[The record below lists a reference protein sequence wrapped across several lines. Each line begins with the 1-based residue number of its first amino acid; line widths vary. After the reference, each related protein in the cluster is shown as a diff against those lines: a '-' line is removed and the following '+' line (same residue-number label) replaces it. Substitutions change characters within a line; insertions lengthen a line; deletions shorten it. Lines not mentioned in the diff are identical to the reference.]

1 MISNRMLF
9 VLTMVLAYLL
19 IGSNAYASNSIDVET
34 LSFSDVRP
42 TIGDVVLVDFRF
54 ETRSSGSQKVV
65 VYVYVDGKL
74 HNKKTEYLYDGV
86 YERRFYIDTYD
97 LERGT
102 YDVRITAKIYDDR
115 GYIDDTDTK
124 NKYLYVKGEVTDSR
138 VCYHYYDDYYTDYY
152 YDGYCYTYTPTI
164 FRVDDRHITITQ
176 VAYDKAAAKYEKIPV
191 KIYVKNDG
199 KYTESVKLS
208 VEINGVA
215 TTTDRE
221 LIYSGDERARI
232 VYVNAPGTIGTHNIR
247 IKAES
252 YNDQHIVEDFLEVI
266 GTTLSA
272 TINPKDTAKTG
283 EWIHIYGYAMD
294 GNYGSDNAVRIYKDS
309 SYIEQVMPK
318 STGYYSAYVRF
329 YDAGEHMIRVRV
341 GSLEKTKQIF
351 IEGAPKTTEPITY
364 PIVTDV
370 TDTSD
375 TKANEK
381 EDTYETT
388 TNNYNITNNNITNN
402 DITNNDITKKYYTVV
417 VVTDENKTVTVDGTD
432 ITITVDSP
440 EEEIIEENMFE
451 FVDVNVNSKV
461 LNIEQY
467 SGNTLKITV
476 TNHMNK
482 AKLFSIETDF
492 DDSLAFVSGP
502 VVVASGETKI
512 LPVYFSTRGIQGKY
526 DGTIKILQD
535 GVTIKDFPVTIHVV
549 AQREKELP
557 ASKADFGLI
566 GVYAIIALFFLFLV
580 ALGYFAMTKTRTK
593 ESMRP
598 FEPRFIRSSIG
609 KYIPKKSQSVRKT
622 TWPAK
627 KTKDVYEVPWENVI
641 Y

>member
-1 MISNRMLF
+1 
-9 VLTMVLAYLL
+9 
-19 IGSNAYASNSIDVET
+19 
-34 LSFSDVRP
+34 
-42 TIGDVVLVDFRF
+42 
-54 ETRSSGSQKVV
+54 
-65 VYVYVDGKL
+65 
-74 HNKKTEYLYDGV
+74 
-86 YERRFYIDTYD
+86 
-97 LERGT
+97 
-102 YDVRITAKIYDDR
+102 
-115 GYIDDTDTK
+115 
-124 NKYLYVKGEVTDSR
+124 
-138 VCYHYYDDYYTDYY
+138 
-152 YDGYCYTYTPTI
+152 
-164 FRVDDRHITITQ
+164 
-176 VAYDKAAAKYEKIPV
+176 
-191 KIYVKNDG
+191 
-199 KYTESVKLS
+199 
-208 VEINGVA
+208 
-215 TTTDRE
+215 
-221 LIYSGDERARI
+221 
-232 VYVNAPGTIGTHNIR
+232 
-247 IKAES
+247 ES

-294 GNYGSDNAVRIYKDS
+294 GNYGSKIAVRIYKDS

-351 IEGAPKTTEPITY
+351 IEGVPKALETTTD

-370 TDTSD
+370 TDT
-375 TKANEK
+375 TEK
-381 EDTYETT
+381 EKAYEQTI
-388 TNNYNITNNNITNN
+388 NNYNTTNNNITN
-402 DITNNDITKKYYTVV
+402 KYYTVIV
-417 VVTDENKTVTVDGTD
+417 VADENKTVNVAGTD

-440 EEEIIEENMFE
+440 EDKEEVIEENMPE

-476 TNHMNK
+476 TNHMNE

-492 DDSLAFVSGP
+492 DDALAFVSGP
-502 VVVASGETKI
+502 VVVLPGETKI

-526 DGTIKILQD
+526 DGTIKVLQD
-535 GVTIKDFPVTIHVV
+535 DAVVKEFPVTIHVV
-549 AQREKELP
+549 AQREKEIP
-557 ASKADFGLI
+557 VSKADFGSI

-580 ALGYFAMTKTRTK
+580 ALGYFAMIKTHTK

-598 FEPRFIRSSIG
+598 LEPRFIRSSIG
-609 KYIPKKSQSVRKT
+609 KYIPKKTQEIRKT

>member
-1 MISNRMLF
+1 MISNRVLF
-9 VLTMVLAYLL
+9 ILTMVLAYLL
-19 IGSNAYASNSIDVET
+19 MGPNAYAANSIDIET

-102 YDVRITAKIYDDR
+102 YDVKITAKIYDDR
-115 GYIDDTDTK
+115 GYVDDTDTK
-124 NKYLYVKGEVTDSR
+124 NKYLYVKGEIIDSR

-152 YDGYCYTYTPTI
+152 YDGYCYTYAP
-164 FRVDDRHITITQ
+164 RVYRADDRHITITQ

-232 VYVNAPGTIGTHNIR
+232 VYVNAPGTVGTHNIR

-351 IEGAPKTTEPITY
+351 IEGAPKALETTTV

-370 TDTSD
+370 TDT
-375 TKANEK
+375 TEK
-381 EDTYETT
+381 EKAYEQTI
-388 TNNYNITNNNITNN
+388 NNYNTTNNNITN
-402 DITNNDITKKYYTVV
+402 KYYTVIV
-417 VVTDENKTVTVDGTD
+417 VADENQTVNVDGTD

-440 EEEIIEENMFE
+440 EDEEEMIEENMPE

-476 TNHMNK
+476 TNHMNE

-492 DDSLAFVSGP
+492 VDSLAFVSGP
-502 VVVASGETKI
+502 VVVLPGETKI

-526 DGTIKILQD
+526 DGTIKVLQD
-535 GVTIKDFPVTIHVV
+535 GDVIKDFPVTIHVV
-549 AQREKELP
+549 AQREKETP
-557 ASKADFGLI
+557 VSKSDFSSI
-566 GVYAIIALFFLFLV
+566 GVYVIIALFFLFLV

-598 FEPRFIRSSIG
+598 LEPRFIRSSIG
-609 KYIPKKSQSVRKT
+609 KYIPKKSQEMKKT

>member
-1 MISNRMLF
+1 MISNRVLF
-9 VLTMVLAYLL
+9 ILTMVLAYLL
-19 IGSNAYASNSIDVET
+19 MGPNAYAANSIDVES

-42 TIGDVVLVDFRF
+42 TIGDVVLLDFRF

-65 VYVYVDGKL
+65 IYAYVDGKL
-74 HNKKTEYLYDGV
+74 YNKKTEYLYDGS
-86 YERRFYIDTYD
+86 YERRFHIDTYD

-102 YDVRITAKIYDDR
+102 YNVKITAKIYDDR
-115 GYIDDTDTK
+115 GYVDDTDTK

-138 VCYHYYDDYYTDYY
+138 VCYHYYDDYYTDYD
-152 YDGYCYTYTPTI
+152 YDGYCYTYAPTV
-164 FRVDDRHITITQ
+164 FRADDRHITITQ
-176 VAYDKAAAKYEKIPV
+176 VAYDKAAAKYEKIPIKV
-191 KIYVKNDG
+191 YVKNDG
-199 KYTESVKLS
+199 KYTEYVKLS
-208 VEINGVA
+208 VEINGVV

-221 LIYSGDERARI
+221 TIYRDDERARI
-232 VYVNAPGTIGTHNIR
+232 VYVNAPGTVGTHNIR
-247 IKAES
+247 IKAKS

-329 YDAGEHMIRVRV
+329 HDGGEHMIRVRL
-341 GSLEKTKQIF
+341 GSIEKTKQIF
-351 IEGAPKTTEPITY
+351 IEGVPKDLETTTA
-364 PIVTDV
+364 PIVTEV
-370 TDTSD
+370 TDT
-375 TKANEK
+375 TETEK
-381 EDTYETT
+381 THEQTI
-388 TNNYNITNNNITNN
+388 NNYNTTNNNITN
-402 DITNNDITKKYYTVV
+402 KYYTVV
-417 VVTDENKTVTVDGTD
+417 VVADENKTVNVEGTD

-440 EEEIIEENMFE
+440 EEEIVEEDMPE
-451 FVDVNVNSKV
+451 FIDVNVNSKV

-467 SGNTLKITV
+467 GGNTLKITV
-476 TNHMNK
+476 TNHMNE

-502 VVVASGETKI
+502 VVVLPGETKI
-512 LPVYFSTRGIQGKY
+512 LPIYFSTRGIQGKY

-535 GVTIKDFPVTIHVV
+535 GAAIKDFPVTIHVV
-549 AQREKELP
+549 AQREKEIP
-557 ASKADFGLI
+557 VSKADFGSI

-580 ALGYFAMTKTRTK
+580 ALGYFVMTKTRTK
-593 ESMRP
+593 DSMRP
-598 FEPRFIRSSIG
+598 LEPRFIRSSIG
-609 KYIPKKSQSVRKT
+609 KYIPKKSQDIKKT
-622 TWPAK
+622 AWPVK
-627 KTKDVYEVPWENVI
+627 KTKDIYEVPWENVI